1 VQRQLRRTG
10 RIGENGD
17 AASRDRIRREL
28 GAVPGP
34 TGQRGEYVTW
44 SDELTAGRDA
54 GHGDVRTHKRGAE
67 YPT

>member
-1 VQRQLRRTG
+1 VKRQLRRTG
-10 RIGENGD
+10 RIGQNGH

-34 TGQRGEYVTW
+34 TGQRGKYVTR
-44 SDELTAGRDA
+44 SAELAAGRDA
-54 GHGDVRTHKRGAE
+54 GHGDVRTHQRGAE

>member
-1 VQRQLRRTG
+1 VKRQLRRTG

-34 TGQRGEYVTW
+34 TRQRGEYVTG
-44 SDELTAGRDA
+44 SDELAAGRDA
-54 GHGDVRTHKRGAE
+54 GHGDVRTHQRGAE